1 MDKTRIF
8 TVSEANAYIKQLIE
22 KDLFLS
28 GIYVNGEISNL
39 TIHTS
44 GHMYFTLKDK
54 YSSIRCVMFKSRLSR
69 IKFKPEEGLEVV
81 VRGYFSIYERNGQY
95 QLYAENIIPEGT
107 GALYKAFEQLKERL
121 QKEGLFDDNK
131 KKPLPFYPKN
141 IAVVTSPTGAAVK
154 DIISII
160 KRRNSSIN
168 IGLYPVLVQGEN
180 APGEIAEGINHIN
193 RLGGFDAIIVG
204 RGGGSIEELWAFNEE
219 IVARAIYNSR
229 IPVISAVGHET
240 DFTIADFVA
249 DVRAATP
256 SAAAELIAP
265 EKQQLKSYLE
275 KINSRMNLNIMS
287 IIRDKKL
294 QFESLSKNR
303 NFRNIET
310 KVINLRQTVEILKDK
325 LNGNIEKYTKR
336 NDEILKLYIEK
347 LSILNPESYLLRG
360 YAYVKKEKENVFVT
374 STEQIETGD
383 DIRIFFKDGNV
394 LANVRLKNKGA
405 ENEKE
410 FKL

>member
-1 MDKTRIF
+1 MDKARIF

-39 TIHTS
+39 KIHTS

-54 YSSIRCVMFKSRLSR
+54 HSSIRCVMFKSRFSK
-69 IKFKPEEGLEVV
+69 IKFKPEEGLGIV
-81 VRGYFSIYERNGQY
+81 VRGYFSIYERSGQY

-107 GALYKAFEQLKERL
+107 GVLYKAFEQLKERL
-121 QKEGLFDDNK
+121 QIEGLFDDNK

-141 IAVVTSPTGAAVK
+141 IAIVTSPTGAAVK
-154 DIISII
+154 DITSII
-160 KRRNSSIN
+160 KRRNPSIN
-168 IGLYPVLVQGEN
+168 IGIYPVLVQGEN
-180 APGEIAEGINHIN
+180 APKEITEGINYIN
-193 RLGGFDAIIVG
+193 DIGGYDAIIVG

-229 IPVISAVGHET
+229 IPIISAVGHET

-265 EKQQLKSYLE
+265 EKQQLKSYLD
-275 KINSRMNLNIMS
+275 KIDSQMNLS
-287 IIRDKKL
+287 IISILRDKKTKL
-294 QFESLSKNR
+294 ETLSENR
-303 NFRNIET
+303 YFRSIET
-310 KVINLRQTVEILKDK
+310 KVINFRQTIETLKDK
-325 LNGNIEKYTKR
+325 LNYNIEKYTKR
-336 NDEILKLYIEK
+336 NNESLKLYIEK

-360 YAYVKKEKENVFVT
+360 YAYVKKEEENFLVT
-374 STEQIETGD
+374 SIEQVEPGD
-383 DIRIFFKDGNV
+383 NIKVFFKDGNV
-394 LANVRLKNKGA
+394 LAQIRLKNKGVK
-405 ENEKE
+405 NE
-410 FKL
+410 